1 MKWHLV
7 ASLLVLSMLSVG
19 PAKTAT
25 NPCRVELVGIMFF
38 TTPIGSEVP
47 NIAGSQDELE
57 IDWESAA
64 KDLLEEKLGSVVSVR
79 VDTISLLAF
88 INSNGKFFANV
99 HLVYAYRFLHHHK
112 PVTAWKLK
120 QQNNLMD
127 NGIDYYQVGTAGVRS
142 AKAAV
147 LNAKR
152 KILSGLE
159 KELKEQCKE
168 HQ

>member
-1 MKWHLV
+1 
-7 ASLLVLSMLSVG
+7 MLSVG
-19 PAKTAT
+19 PAKNAT

-88 INSNGKFFANV
+88 INSNGKFFANDRPR
-99 HLVYAYRFLHHHK
+99 LVA
-112 PVTAWKLK
+112 
-120 QQNNLMD
+120 
-127 NGIDYYQVGTAGVRS
+127 
-142 AKAAV
+142 
-147 LNAKR
+147 
-152 KILSGLE
+152 SG
-159 KELKEQCKE
+159 
-168 HQ
+168 

>member
-1 MKWHLV
+1 MSWYLV
-7 ASLLVLSMLSVG
+7 IGLFVLSVLSVG
-19 PAKTAT
+19 SAKDT
-25 NPCRVELVGIMFF
+25 PKSCRVELVGIMFF

-47 NIAGSQDELE
+47 NIAGSQDELD
-57 IDWESAA
+57 IDWKSAA
-64 KDLLEEKLGSVVSVR
+64 KNLLEEKLGSAVSVR

-112 PVTAWKLK
+112 PFTMWKLK

-127 NGIDYYQVGTAGVRS
+127 NGVDYYQVGTAGVRS
-142 AKAAV
+142 AKVAV

-152 KILSGLE
+152 KILNGLE